1 MLRTSLDTRILLC
14 LSTIMTGQHPI
25 EATDISTIFT
35 VCIRTQMPPPQAASR
50 KRLHKF
56 PPVRLPALSAPAQAA
71 NSILCRAP
79 TFPQRT
85 PRAAMPSTTSAI
97 NVITQKI
104 SALMCIKTTVPA
116 RMVRGLARTAAA
128 IHGCCKVSRQ
138 LPAPAM
144 DTVRI
149 LAPAVRPRAKPF
161 TPAAIVTVMEAG
173 NSIRPA
179 STGAQALAGTAVR
192 RTMTTLRTA

>member
-1 MLRTSLDTRILLC
+1 
-14 LSTIMTGQHPI
+14 MTGPVLT
-25 EATDISTIFT
+25 APTDISMISTECT
-35 VCIRTQMPPPQAASR
+35 LTQMLLPLRPMVLE
-50 KRLHKF
+50 KRRELLCS
-56 PPVRLPALSAPAQAA
+56 PLALSLATARPVEKTR
-71 NSILCRAP
+71 CRERMSNR
-79 TFPQRT
+79 RT
-85 PRAAMPSTTSAI
+85 HPEVTSSTTSAI
-97 NVITQKI
+97 FAIMFKI
-104 SALMCIKTTVPA
+104 WALMCIKTTVPA

>member
-1 MLRTSLDTRILLC
+1 M
-14 LSTIMTGQHPI
+14 
-25 EATDISTIFT
+25 
-35 VCIRTQMPPPQAASR
+35 
-50 KRLHKF
+50 
-56 PPVRLPALSAPAQAA
+56 
-71 NSILCRAP
+71 
-79 TFPQRT
+79 
-85 PRAAMPSTTSAI
+85 
-97 NVITQKI
+97 
-104 SALMCIKTTVPA
+104 VPA
-116 RMVRGLARTAAA
+116 LARTAAA

-179 STGAQALAGTAVR
+179 STGAPVLAETAAR
-192 RTMTTLRTA
+192 RTTTMPATA

>member
-1 MLRTSLDTRILLC
+1 
-14 LSTIMTGQHPI
+14 
-25 EATDISTIFT
+25 
-35 VCIRTQMPPPQAASR
+35 MP
-50 KRLHKF
+50 
-56 PPVRLPALSAPAQAA
+56 
-71 NSILCRAP
+71 N
-79 TFPQRT
+79 T
-85 PRAAMPSTTSAI
+85 MSAI

-116 RMVRGLARTAAA
+116 RMVRGLARIAAA